1 MGMRTGWDERTLFH
15 SYVVAVA
22 VLFVLYIIPVI
33 LLDFIGLD
41 IEVSGAL
48 GDLAGA
54 VFHYF
59 FLIWVP
65 LVSLFLGAMSF
76 GVLGWRA
83 APEGPKELPRYIGY
97 LMLLVTLLSTI
108 IWIIDMSV
116 Y

>member
-1 MGMRTGWDERTLFH
+1 MRVGWDERTLFH
-15 SYVVAVA
+15 SYIVAVV

-33 LLDFIGLD
+33 LLDFIGME
-41 IEVSGAL
+41 IEVTGTL

-59 FLIWVP
+59 FLIGVP
-65 LVSLFLGAMSF
+65 LLSVLLGAMSMS
-76 GVLGWRA
+76 VLGWRA
-83 APEGPKELPRYIGY
+83 APEGPKELPQYIGY
-97 LMLLVTLLSTI
+97 MMLFVTMLSII